1 MPIEVRSGKDYTIHS
16 AMNNCLANSEYQM
29 QEGIVFA
36 NCNVSRK
43 GKVTY
48 LPIYMVM
55 FLQKDSEQIVL
66 DKIEFSQIPVLPKPP
81 RSEPSSVPSS
91 KVSVGWI
98 SMMRNCAMRLHFSI
112 TTSRVAYTGIFHQPF
127 APQ

>member
-1 MPIEVRSGKDYTIHS
+1 MGTQNVIEYNNRALPIEVRSGKDYTIHS

-29 QEGIVFA
+29 QEGIIFA

-66 DKIEFSQIPVLPKPP
+66 DKIEF
-81 RSEPSSVPSS
+81 
-91 KVSVGWI
+91 
-98 SMMRNCAMRLHFSI
+98 
-112 TTSRVAYTGIFHQPF
+112 
-127 APQ
+127 

>member
-1 MPIEVRSGKDYTIHS
+1 MGTQNVIEYHNRALPIEVRSGKDYTIHS

-36 NCNVSRK
+36 NCNFSRK

-55 FLQKDSEQIVL
+55 FLQQDSEQIVL
-66 DKIEFSQIPVLPKPP
+66 DKIEF
-81 RSEPSSVPSS
+81 
-91 KVSVGWI
+91 
-98 SMMRNCAMRLHFSI
+98 
-112 TTSRVAYTGIFHQPF
+112 
-127 APQ
+127 